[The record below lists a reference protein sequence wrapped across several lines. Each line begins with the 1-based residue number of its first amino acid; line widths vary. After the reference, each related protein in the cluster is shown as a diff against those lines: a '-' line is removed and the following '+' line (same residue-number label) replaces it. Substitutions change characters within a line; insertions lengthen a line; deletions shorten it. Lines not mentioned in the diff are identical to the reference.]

1 MATIETIQL
10 IFSDLGKNSYKVWK
24 GELHDDGRVVSHFGA
39 VGAAMQSCD
48 YGCVGKSFLDKK
60 VREKQ
65 KKGYALT
72 TTVAAGQVASNEVSR
87 GSLADI
93 ALSQIKHSNDAVK
106 ALIKRLADSNVHK
119 ITSSTNIVFDKD
131 SGLFAT
137 PLGIVNFEAITE
149 ARDILTFLNDSP
161 KVNAKY
167 KKNIDA
173 YLRLIPRRKGQSLSY
188 ESIFPTLDEVKKESD
203 VLDALE
209 NSLSLLNKPQK
220 GSSAPT
226 VAEKVFALRLDALT
240 NNTERDRVIA
250 WYQKTNKPMH
260 HYTHLQVQNIYEVD
274 IEDYNKNFDSAIG
287 SITEVWHGSSQA
299 NILSILKS
307 GLKVSPPSTAAIA
320 GKMFGNGVYGSQTA
334 SKSIGYSLGRW
345 RQPAGE
351 SGWLFVCEFAM
362 GKANYPTGATSHLPT
377 GYDSFWAQPE
387 KTGLLNDELIVFKEA
402 QIRVKYLLEIK

>member
-1 MATIETIQL
+1 MAITKQVQL
-10 IFSDLGKNSYKVWK
+10 IFSDLSKNSYKVWK
-24 GELHDDGRVVSHFGA
+24 AELHDDGRVISRFGA
-39 VGAAMQSCD
+39 LGAAMQTCD
-48 YGCVGKSFLDKK
+48 YGCVGEAFLDKK
-60 VREKQ
+60 TKEKLR
-65 KKGYALT
+65 KGYAHT
-72 TTVAAGQVASNEVSR
+72 KVVSADTSAVSAVSS
-87 GSLADI
+87 GSLAEI
-93 ALSQIKHSNDAVK
+93 ALSQIRFQNEAIKS
-106 ALIKRLADSNVHK
+106 LIRRLADSNVHK

-137 PLGIVNFEAITE
+137 PLGIVNSEAITE
-149 ARDILTFLNDSP
+149 ARDILTFFNDSP
-161 KVNAKY
+161 KLNAKY

-226 VAEKVFALRLDALT
+226 IAEKVFALRLDALT

-260 HYTHLQVQNIYEVD
+260 HYTHLKVQNIYEVD
-274 IEDYNKNFDSAIG
+274 IEDYNKNFDSSIG
-287 SITEVWHGSSQA
+287 GITEVWHGSSQA